1 MLSGKTISIQT
12 KLAASFQQLHRNKT
26 KVDKHIISWFFFFI
40 YASCEFLQPITSF
53 YPFLKL
59 QNAALVFFKE
69 PVNYAV
75 YIRLSNSIP

>member
-1 MLSGKTISIQT
+1 MLVVNFYS
-12 KLAASFQQLHRNKT
+12 QL
-26 KVDKHIISWFFFFI
+26 V
-40 YASCEFLQPITSF
+40 F

-59 QNAALVFFKE
+59 QNAAAPVFFKE